1 MALYRYYHFTTYCL
15 GYLNLND
22 AVVRA
27 QQELQERDLENTAE
41 ECEVIEEGA
50 TQEGE
55 TVEITES
62 GEERAWN
69 YSVKEESDANDIELS
84 IREEE
89 PTKI

>member
-1 MALYRYYHFTTYCL
+1 M
-15 GYLNLND
+15 
-22 AVVRA
+22 
-27 QQELQERDLENTAE
+27 
-41 ECEVIEEGA
+41 IEEGA